1 MQINEIHTFVIGSKH
16 SPLTIFM
23 HEFQGRQIIN
33 YKQYINIHGI
43 HFVYAKLYNGG
54 FMAFLSITIPCN
66 VMLKAAHMI
75 GINNEVEMR
84 LKKR

>member
-1 MQINEIHTFVIGSKH
+1 
-16 SPLTIFM
+16 M

-43 HFVYAKLYNGG
+43 HFVYAKLW
-54 FMAFLSITIPCN
+54 FMALASITIPSN

-84 LKKR
+84 FKKR